1 MSFIDKYG
9 VTILVSVIASLV
21 TMYFMELLT

>member
-21 TMYFMELLT
+21 TMYFMERFS